1 MNIALAHRTLYQ
13 FDHNVRLGP
22 HEVRLYPAPHCRT
35 PIVSYALNVTPHA
48 ETIAWQTDGD
58 GNTMTRLTFATPTD
72 ALHVNV
78 NLVADLSPINPFDF
92 AIAPEA
98 QTWPFQYGA
107 EKTGAMLQF
116 LAHDRESAS
125 LHEFLATFR
134 QQQCST
140 PLPTIELL
148 VRLNR
153 QIFNHTRYNTRT
165 LAGVQSP
172 EETLALGS
180 GSCRD
185 SAWLL
190 VHALRQLGIAAR
202 FASGYLI
209 QLKKDPVA
217 AQNTPSV
224 AVVPADHADLHAW
237 AEAWIPGAGWI
248 GLDATSGLLAGEGH
262 IPLAC
267 GPIPS
272 NAAPIHGST
281 EPCQVEFSF
290 AMEVTRPP
298 DAR

>member
-1 MNIALAHRTLYQ
+1 MLTIALAHRTHYQ
-13 FDHNVRLGP
+13 FDHSVRLGP
-22 HEVRLYPAPHCRT
+22 HEIRLYPAPHCRT
-35 PIVSYALNVTPHA
+35 PIVSYALNVAPHA
-48 ETIAWQTDGD
+48 ETIQWQTDGD
-58 GNTMTRLTFATPTD
+58 GNTMTRLTFATPAS
-72 ALHVNV
+72 ALQVNV
-78 NLVADLSPINPFDF
+78 DLVADLSPINPFDF
-92 AIAPEA
+92 AIAAEA
-98 QTWPFQYGA
+98 RGWPFQYSTDKAG
-107 EKTGAMLQF
+107 EMIPF
-116 LAHDRESAS
+116 LAHDRESAP
-125 LHEFLATFR
+125 LQEFLKQFQ

-153 QIFNHTRYNTRT
+153 QIFSHTRYNTRM

-209 QLKKDPVA
+209 ELKKDQASAPD
-217 AQNTPSV
+217 TPSV
-224 AVVPADHADLHAW
+224 KADHADLHAW

-272 NAAPIHGST
+272 SAAPIHGST
-281 EPCQVEFSF
+281 EPCRVEFSF